1 MNKKALLEKIA
12 AAKVEMGAAEVD
24 LEKVL
29 REIRVAPR
37 AEKTTMSDV
46 VQKAFVELRS
56 AKARLLEL
64 ETLVAEEA
72 D

>member
-1 MNKKALLEKIA
+1 MNKKALLDKLQ
-12 AAKVEMGAAEVD
+12 AAKTEMNAAEAD
-24 LEKVL
+24 LEKLL

-46 VQKAFVELRS
+46 VQKAFAELRS

-64 ETLVAEEA
+64 EELVVEEA

>member
-1 MNKKALLEKIA
+1 MNKKALLDKLQ
-12 AAKVEMGAAEVD
+12 AAKTEMNAAEAD
-24 LEKVL
+24 LEKLL

-46 VQKAFVELRS
+46 GQQAFAELRS
-56 AKARLLEL
+56 AMARLLEL
-64 ETLVAEEA
+64 EELVVEEA